1 MSGWVSNIGGNGAKL
16 VAPVILTDITRY
28 TVGATD
34 ETIISNATS
43 DLTLILPNATT
54 CAGRILHVVAC
65 TLAGIVSHDAN
76 VYPLGVIVLMNSG
89 IIPANN
95 QGKWVTLQSTGV
107 GWATVAAG

>member
-1 MSGWVSNIGGNGAKL
+1 MSGWVSNIGGNGAQL

-34 ETIISNATS
+34 QTIISNAS
-43 DLTLILPNATT
+43 ADLTLLLPDATT
-54 CAGRILHVVAC
+54 CAGRIIHIVAC
-65 TLAGIVSHDAN
+65 TLAGISSSAAN
-76 VYPLGVIVLMNSG
+76 VYPLGVIVMMNSG
-89 IIPANN
+89 IIMSGN